1 MDLNLI
7 KFIGVQYDNGTLE
20 SGNYKL
26 YHSGIFPENLLSNSL
41 YSEQDLYDG
50 VKIYKENFP
59 QTLIDLLQND
69 SPYEFVIEKV

>member
-26 YHSGIFPENLLSNSL
+26 YHSEILPDNLLSDTN
-41 YSEQDLYDG
+41 YSEQDLYNG

-59 QTLIDLLQND
+59 QTLIYLLENDL
-69 SPYEFVIEKV
+69 PYGFVIEKV